1 MVRQDIAQLPVP
13 GLEYIFGGDT
23 RRLLGHENT
32 LIPSI
37 PKHTRRGEIG
47 MDLFSGLLAENIIW
61 IGGPINDG
69 AANLVIAQMLFLEGE
84 DPDKDISL
92 YINSPGG
99 SVTAAMAIYD
109 TMQYV
114 NPDVSTFCVGQA
126 ASTSAMLMAAGAKSK
141 RFALPNA
148 RLLIT
153 QPSLD
158 QLSGQAT
165 HVEIYA
171 KEILRLRSMIAEI
184 LAKHTG
190 QDLDRVQC
198 DIERDLILNA
208 TEALEY
214 GLIDVVQESRTQGQ
228 LNSRRATD
236 Y

>member
-1 MVRQDIAQLPVP
+1 M
-13 GLEYIFGGDT
+13 
-23 RRLLGHENT
+23 

-37 PKHTRRGEIG
+37 TKRTRRGEIG

-69 AANLVIAQMLFLEGE
+69 VANLVIAQMLFLEGE

-158 QLSGQAT
+158 QLSGQAS

-171 KEILRLRSMIAEI
+171 KEILRLRTMIAEI

-198 DIERDLILNA
+198 DIERDLILNV

>member
-1 MVRQDIAQLPVP
+1 M
-13 GLEYIFGGDT
+13 
-23 RRLLGHENT
+23 
-32 LIPSI
+32 LIPSVT
-37 PKHTRRGEIG
+37 KRTMRGEIG

-61 IGGPINDG
+61 IGGPIDDDL
-69 AANLVIAQMLFLEGE
+69 ANLVIAQMLFLEGE

-153 QPSLD
+153 QPSLG
-158 QLSGQAT
+158 QISGQASDIKI
-165 HVEIYA
+165 HA
-171 KEILRLRSMIAEI
+171 NEILRLRSVIGEI

-190 QDLDRVQC
+190 QDLERVQR
-198 DIERDLILNA
+198 DIERDLILSA
-208 TEALEY
+208 SEALEY
-214 GLIDVVQESRTQGQ
+214 GLIDAVQKPRLESQVHAVTAPAT
-228 LNSRRATD
+228 LATSRGPHSGLVKGSETRASSP
-236 Y
+236 

>member
-1 MVRQDIAQLPVP
+1 
-13 GLEYIFGGDT
+13 
-23 RRLLGHENT
+23 
-32 LIPSI
+32 
-37 PKHTRRGEIG
+37 

-69 AANLVIAQMLFLEGE
+69 VANLVIAQMLFLEGE

-158 QLSGQAT
+158 QLSGQAS

-171 KEILRLRSMIAEI
+171 KEILRLRSMIGEI

-214 GLIDVVQESRTQGQ
+214 GLIDAVQKSRTQDQ
-228 LNSRRATD
+228 LNSVELPTILAKPSWPGDRSKV
-236 Y
+236 